1 MRKRMMIGGLIVAAQ
16 ILGMAGAVAGPWED
30 GMTAYNRG
38 DYVPAIRLFR
48 PLAEQGN
55 AKAQNVLGVMYRR
68 GQGVA
73 RNSVR
78 AFLWFSRAAA
88 RGDAQAKAELRD
100 VSQAMTPEE
109 LSQAREMAQ
118 ACEASNYRSCEY

>member
-1 MRKRMMIGGLIVAAQ
+1 MKKQMIFGGLIIGVQ
-16 ILGMAGAVAGPWED
+16 ILGIAGAVAGPWED
-30 GMTAYNRG
+30 GMAAYNRG

-55 AKAQNVLGVMYRR
+55 AKAQNLLGVMYRR

-73 RNSVR
+73 RNSAR
-78 AFLWFSRAAA
+78 AFVWFSRAAA
-88 RGDAQAKAELRD
+88 GGDATAKAELRE
-100 VSQAMTPEE
+100 VSQTMKPEE
-109 LSQAREMAQ
+109 LAQAREMAE